1 MKKICRFVFLTP
13 ATLLALLC
21 LASCKSHP
29 EPQVFTA
36 PTVANPIVPS
46 PRAAI
51 QPART
56 TLIDTN
62 LFNGKNLSGWK
73 ITDFGGHG
81 EILVENGAIKI
92 EMGAELT
99 GIHWT
104 NAAILP
110 NTNYEIELDAM
121 KREGGDFFCA
131 LTFPVSNSFCSLIVG
146 GWGGS
151 VVGLSSLDGM
161 DASENDT
168 SRSLYFEKD
177 RWFHIRL
184 QVQPEKIVVWIDQEK
199 IIDVGIAG
207 RKVAMR
213 TGEIMESMPLGI
225 ATWQTS
231 ASVKNIR
238 LKTL

>member
-1 MKKICRFVFLTP
+1 MKEICRFTFSTL
-13 ATLLALLC
+13 ASLLALVC
-21 LASCKSHP
+21 FASCKSRS
-29 EPQVFTA
+29 EPHAVPQPASTSL
-36 PTVANPIVPS
+36 IVPPPKAVS
-46 PRAAI
+46 EPRNSAPI
-51 QPART
+51 N
-56 TLIDTN
+56 TN
-62 LFNGKNLSGWK
+62 LFNGKDLTGWK
-73 ITDFGGHG
+73 ITNFGGHG
-81 EILVENGAIKI
+81 QVLVENGEIKL

-99 GIHWT
+99 GINWT
-104 NAAILP
+104 NTPILP

-121 KREGGDFFCA
+121 KRDGGDFFCA

-146 GWGGS
+146 GWGGA
-151 VVGLSSLDGM
+151 VVGISSLDGM

-168 SRSLYFEKD
+168 SRSLYFEKN

-184 QVQPEKIVVWIDQEK
+184 QVQPEKIVVWIDEEK
-199 IIDVGIAG
+199 LIDVGIAG